1 MKQAAKIIFAQ
12 SKHRTIQSII
22 AREKYLLERATF
34 CARDKSRLLPTDT
47 LFTRGMLAREISYSL
62 TFQQLDSRN

>member
-34 CARDKSRLLPTDT
+34 LQEIKVVYCLPTPS
-47 LFTRGMLAREISYSL
+47 LLAECSREKFP
-62 TFQQLDSRN
+62 TH